1 MMKWIENE
9 PKTINGLTVREFKCP
24 VCGLKETVHEVEKL
38 PKSCYVCETVLEVEN
53 ASSSDS

>member
-1 MMKWIENE
+1 MKWIENE
-9 PKTINGLTVREFKCP
+9 PKTINGLTIREFKCP

-38 PKSCYVCETVLEVEN
+38 PKSCYVCETALEVDN

>member
-1 MMKWIENE
+1 MKWIENE
-9 PKTINGLTVREFKCP
+9 PKTFNGLTVREFKCP

-38 PKSCYVCETVLEVEN
+38 PKSCYVCETVLEVKD

>member
-1 MMKWIENE
+1 MKWIENE
-9 PKTINGLTVREFKCP
+9 PRTFYGLTVREFKCP

-38 PKSCYVCETVLEVEN
+38 PKSCYVCETVLEVED